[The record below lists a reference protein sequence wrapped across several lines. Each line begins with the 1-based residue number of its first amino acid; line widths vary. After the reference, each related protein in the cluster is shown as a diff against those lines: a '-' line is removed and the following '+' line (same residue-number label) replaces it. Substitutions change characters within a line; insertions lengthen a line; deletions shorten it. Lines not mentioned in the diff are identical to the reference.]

1 MGFTKLSNNNLTTVD
16 FATFEMLKTILSFF
30 KPLSR
35 EQLEVRS
42 LQSAQESRLLL
53 EARSEATAAVAAEV
67 IDLVTESI
75 TVDDD
80 DVGTAVRLAFAQID
94 EDLLPT
100 TTTVQLVRKR
110 RHQNVLKPDN
120 WREITQ
126 HYIIHKNALST
137 IEKMMVYIYPMIK

>member
-1 MGFTKLSNNNLTTVD
+1 
-16 FATFEMLKTILSFF
+16 MLKTILSFF

-110 RHQNVLKPDN
+110 RHQNVLRSN
-120 WREITQ
+120 CYSRG
-126 HYIIHKNALST
+126 S
-137 IEKMMVYIYPMIK
+137 